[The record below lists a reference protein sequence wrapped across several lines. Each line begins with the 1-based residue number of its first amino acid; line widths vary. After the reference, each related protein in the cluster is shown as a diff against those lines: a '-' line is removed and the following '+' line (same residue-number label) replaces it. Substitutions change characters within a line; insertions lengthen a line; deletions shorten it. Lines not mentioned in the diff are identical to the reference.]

1 MSKPYI
7 ILRATTLEAL
17 EQAVAGHMAAGYA
30 PTGGPF
36 NAGQFAPPH
45 PTIAQ
50 AMVHSEGA
58 GVAHDIRKREL
69 DHAPGRVPSMGGRK
83 TGASKGKANV
93 S

>member
-30 PTGGPF
+30 PVGGPVNATAFSPPF
-36 NAGQFAPPH
+36 N
-45 PTIAQ
+45 TIAQ
-50 AMVHSEGA
+50 AMVHREGA
-58 GVAHDIRKREL
+58 AAVHSSGRREL
-69 DHAPGRVPSMGGRK
+69 GPAPESVPSMGHKRG
-83 TGASKGKANV
+83 TGSKKANV